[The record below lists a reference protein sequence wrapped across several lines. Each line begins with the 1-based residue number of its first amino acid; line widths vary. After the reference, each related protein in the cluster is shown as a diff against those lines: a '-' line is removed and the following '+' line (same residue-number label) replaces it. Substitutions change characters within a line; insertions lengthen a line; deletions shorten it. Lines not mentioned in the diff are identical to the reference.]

1 MELKTLQ
8 KALEKETASAVAQ
21 SRASDAIGPLM
32 GTMQRA
38 MEEQGNALAPLM
50 MQTVQSIARQFTEP
64 MIATNAVS
72 EMIRSIS
79 DEHQSM
85 FARLHENTS
94 ADTSRWFAEAG
105 IASSVFTEVINRSAA
120 ESWLSNASRLA
131 QVVADVNK
139 HSHEVFMPHASK
151 MIADLNAQATSFN
164 IVERVLAQ
172 QRADAKERLD
182 IIQSSSRSH
191 FAGTEDFFPALRSQL
206 PRSIPPSGGAPDFM
220 QRANEQFQEATA
232 EAEETGGRVVAK
244 CSLPGGEVIS
254 VSQLSLE
261 DDYFVSV
268 SGTDERGQRR
278 SLKAHFNAV
287 LITIEVVY
295 PDETEEDDDDMPIN

>member
-8 KALEKETASAVAQ
+8 KALEKEIASTVAQ
-21 SRASDAIGPLM
+21 SRASRATDPLIGTLHK
-32 GTMQRA
+32 A
-38 MEEQGNALAPLM
+38 MEEQVKALAPLM
-50 MQTVQSIARQFTEP
+50 TQTAQSIARKVTEP
-64 MIATNAVS
+64 VFATNAVS
-72 EMIRSIS
+72 EMIRSVS
-79 DEHQSM
+79 GEHKRM
-85 FARLHENTS
+85 FARLHENTA

-105 IASSVFTEVINRSAA
+105 RASSAFTEAINRSVA
-120 ESWLSNASRLA
+120 ESWLSHASRLA
-131 QVVADVNK
+131 QSVEEVNK
-139 HSHEVFMPHASK
+139 NFQAAFMPQASK
-151 MIADLNAQATSFN
+151 MIADLNAQASSFN
-164 IVERVLAQ
+164 MVERVLAQ
-172 QRADAKERLD
+172 QQADAKERLD
-182 IIQSSSRSH
+182 IIKSCSRSH

-206 PRSIPPSGGAPDFM
+206 PRSIPPSGGAPGFM
-220 QRANEQFQEATA
+220 QRVNEQFQEATA

-261 DDYFVSV
+261 DDYFVGV

-295 PDETEEDDDDMPIN
+295 PDETEEEDDDMPIN